1 MPFSILVP
9 RGLAYGKKIKYGKK
23 GKKMK
28 IKGKKMKK
36 KGKKNEE
43 KKREKMRKMI
53 KNHKKS
59 SNPSFVQRYIFIN

>member
-9 RGLAYGKKIKYGKK
+9 RGLAYGKK
-23 GKKMK
+23 K
-28 IKGKKMKK
+28 IWEKNENKREKNEEKRE
-36 KGKKNEE
+36 KNEE
-43 KKREKMRKMI
+43 KKREKMRKII